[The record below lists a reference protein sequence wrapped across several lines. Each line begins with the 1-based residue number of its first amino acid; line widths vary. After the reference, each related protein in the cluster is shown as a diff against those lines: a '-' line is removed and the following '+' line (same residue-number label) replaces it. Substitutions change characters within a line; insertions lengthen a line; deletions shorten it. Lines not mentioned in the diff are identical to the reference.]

1 MTSRYTVS
9 GKIQQ
14 RDWLLKSQVSGKTMS
29 PTCEL
34 TFAVTPESCTHEC
47 AAAFKTASQGC
58 EQLDWPGLLT
68 AWTCFPWNSS
78 AST

>member
-34 TFAVTPESCTHEC
+34 TFAVTRNPAHMSVLQHSSLHLKDVSSWTGQVC
-47 AAAFKTASQGC
+47 
-58 EQLDWPGLLT
+58 LL
-68 AWTCFPWNSS
+68 PDLLSLE
-78 AST
+78 